1 VAQRRFAP
9 RATATLASG
18 ESGFRLLRGRVTAV
32 EPAGSTWWVEID
44 DRVSLRIADADR
56 KYFSLDQLRALEGT
70 SVEVRGWLTWRDPA
84 RARGPI
90 RRG

>member
-1 VAQRRFAP
+1 M
-9 RATATLASG
+9 
-18 ESGFRLLRGRVTAV
+18 TAV

-70 SVEVRGWLTWRDPA
+70 SVEVRGWLTWRDTA
-84 RARGPI
+84 RARGHPPWMMQL
-90 RRG
+90 RHPAALAPGA